1 MLAFKMW
8 WLTALT
14 PATNQTCH
22 SDLFRDTS
30 SIMCDGAGCVLKER
44 FCLPFRAT
52 LRKLRPEDMFETW
65 VSTCGWEALRPL
77 LASNKKLLLKSFSL
91 WLGKTLSFLPCKATF
106 PPLGRR
112 ESLGCG
118 AQCLSSNGVLK
129 CFAQQ
134 QWTAE
139 LGPIW
144 STEGKGK
151 ANQVCQ
157 AGVEPL

>member
-1 MLAFKMW
+1 MLGFKMW
-8 WLTALT
+8 WPTALT

-22 SDLFRDTS
+22 SDLLHGAGS
-30 SIMCDGAGCVLKER
+30 VMCDGAGHVLTEH

-65 VSTCGWEALRPL
+65 VSTRGWEALRPL
-77 LASNKKLLLKSFSL
+77 LVSNKKPLLKSSSL
-91 WLGKTLSFLPCKATF
+91 WLGKTLSSLPCKATS

-112 ESLGCG
+112 ESLGYD

-134 QWTAE
+134 WRTAE
-139 LGPIW
+139 LGPVC
-144 STEGKGK
+144 STERTGK

-157 AGVEPL
+157 VGLEPL